1 MNDGMRIPIAYVTS
15 STYFPRRFFGRYT
28 IAWTRTVNCRLI
40 YRQYVGRCGYGI
52 SPSILFPLLLLQDP
66 STLNPIPPQICL
78 LQQFYLSIQRKYWTQ
93 INILWGTTDTS
104 YSLVHGRPIRPLPK
118 RRLRSR
124 LSDDANAAL
133 FGPPQQPT
141 TPLFYFPYNNYAGDQ
156 AIGGASVSAGFG
168 LGQHS
173 AGDNLLDSSDEED
186 NSNASVSRGVGS
198 GVSGASENTPGQPDS
213 YEWSEN
219 TNNKK
224 KRKIPTPA
232 NPGGSSGG
240 NGGGGGGSHSSPG
253 FSPASTPTPRNR
265 WKPSGSSQRSPLST
279 ISTGSQG
286 SLRRAGRRYPSS
298 PSVETFTQRLPDRR
312 PSSVDPVT
320 PLKGSRRNAG
330 AAAGVGPPKQT
341 QFTFVCESPVS
352 ASLAFSST
360 GNKSTN
366 ANTPG
371 DSSGYPKSMHTV
383 GTQTSP
389 SISDTNANYP
399 PAPQQVKKK
408 SGKTRPAA
416 TSRQDYALLRRRRQE
431 ALGGGNSNGEIW
443 ICEFCEYESIFGE
456 APEALMRQYEIKD
469 RKERRKLAEKRRL
482 LEKAKQ
488 KGKKNSGKNGSGKK
502 SGYSNGV
509 HHGINSGTAPPPPPP
524 SATDS
529 QGTQSDNTPLAS
541 VAHTPALKPQRH
553 SQQVQT
559 EAYLEDTSSHVS
571 GGRGANGAGGGGA
584 GARSSG
590 GGGASL
596 GLS

>member
-1 MNDGMRIPIAYVTS
+1 M
-15 STYFPRRFFGRYT
+15 
-28 IAWTRTVNCRLI
+28 
-40 YRQYVGRCGYGI
+40 
-52 SPSILFPLLLLQDP
+52 
-66 STLNPIPPQICL
+66 
-78 LQQFYLSIQRKYWTQ
+78 
-93 INILWGTTDTS
+93 WGTTDTS

-124 LSDDANAAL
+124 LSDDTNAAL

-156 AIGGASVSAGFG
+156 AIGGASVSSGFG

-173 AGDNLLDSSDEED
+173 TGDNLQDSSDEED

-198 GVSGASENTPGQPDS
+198 GASGASENTPSQPDS

-240 NGGGGGGSHSSPG
+240 NGGGGGGGGSHSSPG
-253 FSPASTPTPRNR
+253 FLPTSSTPTPRNR
-265 WKPSGSSQRSPLST
+265 WKSSGPSQRSPLST
-279 ISTGSQG
+279 ISTGNQG
-286 SLRRAGRRYPSS
+286 SLRRTGRRYPSS
-298 PSVETFTQRLPDRR
+298 PSVETFTKRPPDRR
-312 PSSVDPVT
+312 SSSSDPVT
-320 PLKGSRRNAG
+320 PSKGSRRNGG
-330 AAAGVGPPKQT
+330 AVGGVGSPKQT

-352 ASLAFSST
+352 TSLAFSSASY
-360 GNKSTN
+360 KSTN
-366 ANTPG
+366 SNTPG
-371 DSSGYPKSMHTV
+371 DGSGYPKPMHTV

-389 SISDTNANYP
+389 SISNTNANYP
-399 PAPQQVKKK
+399 PAPQQPKKK
-408 SGKTRPAA
+408 SGQARSA
-416 TSRQDYALLRRRRQE
+416 TSRRDYALQRRRRQE
-431 ALGGGNSNGEIW
+431 AAGGGNGNGEIW

-469 RKERRKLAEKRRL
+469 RKERRRLAEKRRL

-488 KGKKNSGKNGSGKK
+488 KGKKNSSKNGPSKK
-502 SGYSNGV
+502 GSYGNGV

-524 SATDS
+524 STTDS

-541 VAHTPALKPQRH
+541 AAHTPALKPQRH

-559 EAYLEDTSSHVS
+559 EAYLEDTDSHVS
-571 GGRGANGAGGGGA
+571 GGRGANGTCGAGAGAKNGGGG
-584 GARSSG
+584 GT
-590 GGGASL
+590 SL
-596 GLS
+596 GPS

>member
-1 MNDGMRIPIAYVTS
+1 MTNKSLHFHIGHFV
-15 STYFPRRFFGRYT
+15 GQYT
-28 IAWTRTVNCRLI
+28 IVWTRTRNNQLI
-40 YRQYVGRCGYGI
+40 YRQ
-52 SPSILFPLLLLQDP
+52 
-66 STLNPIPPQICL
+66 
-78 LQQFYLSIQRKYWTQ
+78 KYRTQ
-93 INILWGTTDTS
+93 INILWGTADTS
-104 YSLVHGRPIRPLPK
+104 YSLVHGRPVRPLPK

-124 LSDDANAAL
+124 LSDDSNAAL

-156 AIGGASVSAGFG
+156 AIGGAGTSAGFG
-168 LGQHS
+168 MGQHGT
-173 AGDNLLDSSDEED
+173 GDNLQDSSDEED

-198 GVSGASENTPGQPDS
+198 GVSGASENTPSQPDS

-232 NPGGSSGG
+232 NPGGNSGG

-253 FSPASTPTPRNR
+253 FSPTSTSTPRNR
-265 WKPSGSSQRSPLST
+265 WKSSGSSQRSPLSA

-298 PSVETFTQRLPDRR
+298 PSIETFTKRLPDGR
-312 PSSVDPVT
+312 SSSSDPVT
-320 PLKGSRRNAG
+320 PSKVSRRNAG
-330 AAAGVGPPKQT
+330 AVAGVGPPKQT

-371 DSSGYPKSMHTV
+371 DNSGYPKSMHTV

-389 SISDTNANYP
+389 SISNTNANYP
-399 PAPQQVKKK
+399 PTPQQPKKK
-408 SGKTRPAA
+408 SGQARSAA
-416 TSRQDYALLRRRRQE
+416 TSRRDYALQRRRRQE
-431 ALGGGNSNGEIW
+431 AIGGGNSNGEIW

-502 SGYSNGV
+502 GGHSNGV
-509 HHGINSGTAPPPPPP
+509 HHGASAGTAPPPPPP
-524 SATDS
+524 STTDS

-541 VAHTPALKPQRH
+541 ITHTPALKPQRH

-559 EAYLEDTSSHVS
+559 EAYLEDTNSHVS
-571 GGRGANGAGGGGA
+571 GGRGANGVGGGGGGGGGAKSGGGGA
-584 GARSSG
+584 GHGSS
-590 GGGASL
+590 
-596 GLS
+596 

>member
-1 MNDGMRIPIAYVTS
+1 M
-15 STYFPRRFFGRYT
+15 
-28 IAWTRTVNCRLI
+28 
-40 YRQYVGRCGYGI
+40 
-52 SPSILFPLLLLQDP
+52 
-66 STLNPIPPQICL
+66 
-78 LQQFYLSIQRKYWTQ
+78 
-93 INILWGTTDTS
+93 WGTADTS

-124 LSDDANAAL
+124 LSDDTNAAL

-156 AIGGASVSAGFG
+156 AIGGASVSSGFG

-173 AGDNLLDSSDEED
+173 TGDNLQDSSDEED

-198 GVSGASENTPGQPDS
+198 GVSGVSENTPSQPDS

-253 FSPASTPTPRNR
+253 FSPTSSTPTPRNR
-265 WKPSGSSQRSPLST
+265 WKSSGPSQRSPLST
-279 ISTGSQG
+279 ISTGNQG

-298 PSVETFTQRLPDRR
+298 PSVETPTKRPPDGRS
-312 PSSVDPVT
+312 PSSDPVT
-320 PLKGSRRNAG
+320 PSKGSRRNAG
-330 AAAGVGPPKQT
+330 VVAGAGSPKQT

-352 ASLAFSST
+352 TSLAFSSASY
-360 GNKSTN
+360 KSTN

-371 DSSGYPKSMHTV
+371 DGSGYPKSMHTV

-389 SISDTNANYP
+389 SISNTNANHP
-399 PAPQQVKKK
+399 PAPEQPKKK
-408 SGKTRPAA
+408 SGQARSAA
-416 TSRQDYALLRRRRQE
+416 TSRRDYALQRRRRQE
-431 ALGGGNSNGEIW
+431 AVGGGNGNGEIW

-488 KGKKNSGKNGSGKK
+488 KGKKNSGKNGPSKK
-502 SGYSNGV
+502 GSYSNGV

-524 SATDS
+524 STTDS

-541 VAHTPALKPQRH
+541 ATHTPALKPQRH

-559 EAYLEDTSSHVS
+559 EAYLEDTDSHVS
-571 GGRGANGAGGGGA
+571 GGRGANGACGVGL
-584 GARSSG
+584 GARSG
-590 GGGASL
+590 GGGGTGL
-596 GLS
+596 GPS